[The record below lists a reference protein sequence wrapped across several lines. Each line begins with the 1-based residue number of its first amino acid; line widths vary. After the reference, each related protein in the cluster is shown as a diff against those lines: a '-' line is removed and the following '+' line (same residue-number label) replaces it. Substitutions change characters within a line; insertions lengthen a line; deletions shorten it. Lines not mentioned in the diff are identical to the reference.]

1 MASLSFVFGSSE
13 RQRER
18 EGEEEERRGRR
29 RKQDLL
35 KKTTKMTS
43 LLFYPTTENLVC
55 SPTVM
60 LTMMMSSQRHKMGS
74 SSIWER
80 GGERPRAEWG
90 IVGKT
95 VGTLGSNTE
104 NTNSQIMP
112 ESLKTPTL
120 GDNGK
125 LHRSTW
131 PPLNTHIQWQN
142 PNKMLCYSWNL
153 THYIP
158 SVPPSLWPAADGLV
172 RAALNV
178 HVMCCTTGRAPSW
191 PERCDRCRG
200 SCFTSSA
207 LLPCFK

>member
-1 MASLSFVFGSSE
+1 
-13 RQRER
+13 
-18 EGEEEERRGRR
+18 
-29 RKQDLL
+29 
-35 KKTTKMTS
+35 MTS

-60 LTMMMSSQRHKMGS
+60 MTMMMSSQRHKMGS